1 MKKVAEKKEEEEEEE
16 EEAIMKLRN
25 TAEFERRTE
34 VMVAARFDVDSPSII
49 GYKRFE
55 GNIFECNYWRIP
67 FRSRPLWGPAQDG

>member
-1 MKKVAEKKEEEEEEE
+1 MKKVAEKKEEEEE

-34 VMVAARFDVDSPSII
+34 VMVAARLDVDSPSIL

-55 GNIFECNYWRIP
+55 GNSFACDYWRIP
-67 FRSRPLWGPAQDG
+67 FRSGPLWGPAQDG